1 MIRVKNNRYIHILA
15 IISIFLFQV
24 VFISNSMVMA
34 ADTQSKQY
42 FVDNAGL
49 VYEDKASEINDR
61 LAGMSDEYDFD
72 VVIYTSDDASLYD
85 AETAA
90 DDFFDYNGYGVGADR
105 SGVVLYINIKTGD
118 RYISTKGFGIEAFT
132 DAGIQYIG
140 KQIKSDLDDG
150 DYDIAFESF
159 ADYSEDFI
167 KQAKEGKPY
176 DKGNMPKGAFP
187 FLKNLLISLAIGL
200 IAALVYALILR
211 GELKSVAP
219 HDSAA
224 DYVKAGSVHVHDGGS
239 IYLYSRVTKTPR
251 QTDNSSSGG
260 GGSSTHKSSS
270 GETHGGGKI

>member
-24 VFISNSMVMA
+24 VFISSSMVMA

-61 LAGMSDEYDFD
+61 LAGISDEYDFD

-118 RYISTKGFGIEAFT
+118 RYISTKGFGIEVSGKYRGCLWTFCRKKNIFFDDLSAF
-132 DAGIQYIG
+132 
-140 KQIKSDLDDG
+140 
-150 DYDIAFESF
+150 FSF
-159 ADYSEDFI
+159 
-167 KQAKEGKPY
+167 
-176 DKGNMPKGAFP
+176 GNLSP
-187 FLKNLLISLAIGL
+187 
-200 IAALVYALILR
+200 
-211 GELKSVAP
+211 
-219 HDSAA
+219 
-224 DYVKAGSVHVHDGGS
+224 
-239 IYLYSRVTKTPR
+239 VTC
-251 QTDNSSSGG
+251 
-260 GGSSTHKSSS
+260 
-270 GETHGGGKI
+270 